1 LNLILHHNG
10 KNNTSRTVPKFYSS
24 FNIFFILFLLI
35 NYPVQRNER
44 ILFRKKN
51 HSIKKNEK
59 KSSKN
64 KKTASDKRSTLIS
77 FAGPNFSFLFS
88 LSM

>member
-1 LNLILHHNG
+1 M
-10 KNNTSRTVPKFYSS
+10 KEYCSK
-24 FNIFFILFLLI
+24 
-35 NYPVQRNER
+35 
-44 ILFRKKN
+44 KKN